1 VRCPYCRATDVK
13 VVDSR
18 TAESGTAIR
27 RRRECL
33 GCHQRFTTFERV
45 EELALFV
52 TKRSG
57 RREVFD
63 RSKVVKGIRQ
73 ATKNRPVTEVQTEA
87 LAAAVEEELRALGPE
102 VPSEAVGRAV
112 LEQLRTV
119 DPVAY
124 LRFASVYK
132 GFEDVTD
139 FEREVG
145 LLHKTTTPKGA
156 T

>member
-1 VRCPYCRATDVK
+1 MRCPYCQALEVK

-18 TAESGTAIR
+18 TADGGTAIR

-33 GCHQRFTTFERV
+33 DCSRRFTTFERV

-52 TKRSG
+52 VKRSG
-57 RREVFD
+57 RREAFD
-63 RSKVVKGIRQ
+63 RGKVVSGIRQ
-73 ATKNRPVTEVQTEA
+73 ATKNRPVTEAQIEAWA
-87 LAAAVEEELRALGPE
+87 LAVEDELRATGPE

-112 LEQLRTV
+112 LEQLRLV
-119 DPVAY
+119 DSVAY

-145 LLHKTTTPKGA
+145 LLHKTTSPKGA
-156 T
+156 S

>member
-73 ATKNRPVTEVQTEA
+73 ATKNRPVAEVQIEA

-112 LEQLRTV
+112 LEQLRAV